1 MDESKKIVAL
11 GTAMYTLPL
20 LVLSLQTTHVDGY
33 IVIEAIESTEVTSK
47 DGGSIL
53 TDSNNDGIVDEK
65 SRVFASIHGYAA
77 RYYTVTPQDQ
87 QLFDDITS
95 KL

>member
-33 IVIEAIESTEVTSK
+33 IVREAIGSTEVTSRN
-47 DGGSIL
+47 GGPIL
-53 TDSNNDGIVDEK
+53 ADSNNDGIVDQK
-65 SRVFASIHGYAA
+65 FRCFGSIHGYAA